1 VNRVQ
6 DRPTAAYVPTSGE
19 TEVNRA
25 SPIMFS
31 VTAEDA
37 GPLLASSGRVAV
49 GPMSARQVDG
59 GGLSPV
65 GDRPFLLR
73 FLEPIRAG
81 KHEKTGATP
90 QETTNSDGQAQG
102 KEDFSLPDYEP

>member
-1 VNRVQ
+1 MLTRKESQ
-6 DRPTAAYVPTSGE
+6 KLSRARPV
-19 TEVNRA
+19 
-25 SPIMFS
+25 MFS
-31 VTAEDA
+31 VAAEDG
-37 GPLLASSGRVAV
+37 GPLLSSSGRVPV
-49 GPMSARQVDG
+49 GPVATRQIDD

-90 QETTNSDGQAQG
+90 PETTNPDSQDDG
-102 KEDFSLPDYEP
+102 KEDFGLPDYEP